1 MTSLSLKI
9 LLEVVHLTTTPLT
22 HILFYR
28 IEIDK
33 QGQCSG
39 TFTLGFL
46 VGYDNVE
53 FSSTLCWWSP
63 LWFTGTLLRPLLA
76 LSSVLHQNSPP
87 RCAGALPRPSS
98 ALSAALRGRSAGISQ
113 ARQTWVFKTN
123 SPSIIVRVVGI
134 GSINMNEERC

>member
-1 MTSLSLKI
+1 MTSISLKI
-9 LLEVVHLTTTPLT
+9 SLEVVHLTTTPLT

-63 LWFTGTLLRPLLA
+63 LWFTGALLRLLLA
-76 LSSVLHQNSPP
+76 LSSAARELSPALR
-87 RCAGALPRPSS
+87 RC
-98 ALSAALRGRSAGISQ
+98 SAAP
-113 ARQTWVFKTN
+113 F
-123 SPSIIVRVVGI
+123 I
-134 GSINMNEERC
+134 GSLSRAVR